1 MKNFLTYGI
10 TLDSLRVA
18 YIQFMIILTELKKVD
33 KSETI
38 VGAKRT
44 HYSRNSTMEHTE
56 KMLSTWIEDQ
66 NQCHVPVSMLLVQ
79 TKAYE
84 NLLMG
89 DNNVKSQTDLTG
101 SQRDIIL
108 TALK

>member
-1 MKNFLTYGI
+1 M
-10 TLDSLRVA
+10 LDSLRVA
-18 YIQFMIILTELKKVD
+18 YIQFMTILIELKKVD
-33 KSETI
+33 MSETI

-44 HYSRNSTMEHTE
+44 HYSRNSTMEHME

-66 NQCHVPVSMLLVQ
+66 NQGHVPVNMLLVQ

-84 NLLMG
+84 NLSMG
-89 DNNVKSQTDLTG
+89 DNNVKSHVGLA
-101 SQRDIIL
+101 SL